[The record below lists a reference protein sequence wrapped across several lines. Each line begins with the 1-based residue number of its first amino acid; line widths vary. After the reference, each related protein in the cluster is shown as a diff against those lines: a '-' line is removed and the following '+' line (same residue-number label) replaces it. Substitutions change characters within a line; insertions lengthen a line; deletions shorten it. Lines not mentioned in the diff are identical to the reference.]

1 MASGHHRHPE
11 WKFARAVFFSAVCVC
26 VRAYTSP
33 TATERTVICA
43 APLQHISLSWEL
55 SAINIHN
62 TIAPYSGDKRTVNC
76 ELMALVEGRDDDLS
90 GFRKPL
96 RRVSRFV
103 GSHCPVPI
111 QPISMLLFSAT
122 CCSRVQI
129 KVQPASW
136 SSNTSPVSYT
146 KNILKERMKMNE
158 RQRSEIN
165 K

>member
-1 MASGHHRHPE
+1 MKHEDGRNGLVTHFMRRKHKSPCYE
-11 WKFARAVFFSAVCVC
+11 WHLDITATQNESSHGLYFSQLCVC
-26 VRAYTSP
+26 ACARAYTSP
-33 TATERTVICA
+33 TATERTVIFA

-55 SAINIHN
+55 AAINIHN

-111 QPISMLLFSAT
+111 QPISMLPFSAT

-129 KVQPASW
+129 KVQSAS
-136 SSNTSPVSYT
+136 
-146 KNILKERMKMNE
+146 
-158 RQRSEIN
+158 
-165 K
+165 